1 MRIAKPED
9 FAQIRTMIDKRI
21 ADMIERTCADAQAF
35 AASPAYGR
43 AICEI
48 VAKGTA
54 ALARMDG
61 INPRDRADL

>member
-1 MRIAKPED
+1 MTAERKA
-9 FAQIRTMIDKRI
+9 FAQVRAIIDKRI
-21 ADMIERTCADAQAF
+21 TDMIERTLADAQAF

-48 VAKGTA
+48 VDKGTA